1 MSSLN
6 DSSIK
11 FHCIMFSGKTME
23 NRTPAEDIY
32 KNIGNNIAQARK
44 QLNITQQELA
54 DKINSTRQT
63 ITLYE
68 NGVRRIPVVTLV
80 DIAKSLHV
88 ELSELLPEYQKK
100 KPGPT
105 PKIKQSFERIIEL
118 EEHDQK
124 IIIDLLDTLHQKSR
138 N

>member
-1 MSSLN
+1 
-6 DSSIK
+6 
-11 FHCIMFSGKTME
+11 ME

-32 KNIGNNIAQARK
+32 KEIGNNIAQARK
-44 QLNITQQELA
+44 LLELTQQELA
-54 DKINSTRQT
+54 DKVKSSRQT
-63 ITLYE
+63 IALYE
-68 NGVRRIPVVTLV
+68 TGIRRIPVVTMV
-80 DIAKSLHV
+80 DIAKVLHV

-105 PKIKQSFERIIEL
+105 PKIKQSFERIVEL
-118 EEHDQK
+118 EENDQK